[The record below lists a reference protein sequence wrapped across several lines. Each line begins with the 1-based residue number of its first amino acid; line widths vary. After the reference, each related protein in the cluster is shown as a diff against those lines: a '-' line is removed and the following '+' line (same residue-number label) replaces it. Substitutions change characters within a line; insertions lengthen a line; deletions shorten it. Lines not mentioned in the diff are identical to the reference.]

1 MTKPTHETDYG
12 YNFTMIE
19 NNPLGL
25 QTKPQTFLK
34 TEKGFVKVHQGIEA
48 ECNRSL
54 HLLLQTSHH
63 GLKDLGYYNERH
75 ALVSWYRG
83 YEENCEVKDDGREE
97 KRLSHVYSM
106 N

>member
-54 HLLLQTSHH
+54 HLLLQTSYL
-63 GLKDLGYYNERH
+63 GLKELGYSIERH
-75 ALVSWYRG
+75 TLVSWYRV
-83 YEENCEVKDDGREE
+83 YEQEGEVKDKG
-97 KRLSHVYSM
+97 
-106 N
+106 